1 MVDGMVVWRICV
13 VGLVFEVVEIEVGR
27 GVKPESSG

>member
-27 GVKPESSG
+27 GGN